1 LNAPVVGMASTPDG
15 KGYWLVAADGGVFSF
30 GDATFDGSLGG
41 TALGELVVG
50 ISSTHLGGYLMVT
63 GQGSAYDFGEAVY
76 LGSADLYNLN
86 EPIVGAAVVSS

>member
-1 LNAPVVGMASTPDG
+1 
-15 KGYWLVAADGGVFSF
+15 
-30 GDATFDGSLGG
+30 
-41 TALGELVVG
+41 VVG